1 MELLSLERQRECLS
15 PVLMEREISQ
25 AVDRGTLQAL
35 LRSGKDQGKLGS
47 RECSFLK
54 LPAYSTERPTKAT
67 LS

>member
-35 LRSGKDQGKLGS
+35 LRSGKVSNAALVLVDVRGS
-47 RECSFLK
+47 MV
-54 LPAYSTERPTKAT
+54 LPF
-67 LS
+67 